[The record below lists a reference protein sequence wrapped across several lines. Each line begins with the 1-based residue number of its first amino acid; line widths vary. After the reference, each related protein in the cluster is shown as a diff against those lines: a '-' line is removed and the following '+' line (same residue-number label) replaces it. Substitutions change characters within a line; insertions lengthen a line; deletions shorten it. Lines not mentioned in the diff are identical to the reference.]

1 MKRSR
6 LWKWPVILIVCAGV
20 AVPLARWWAERSEE
34 RFQAR
39 VREMPVAE
47 LQELAARREW
57 DPMVF
62 YWLGVRLTSEGRH
75 PEALAALARSVAL
88 NPGSA
93 SSRASLGVALGRAD
107 RFSDAERHLKEALAL
122 DPRFAFAHFALGSL
136 YVKQKVWEP
145 AASHL
150 KIATELIP
158 GDPEA
163 QYLLARCY
171 GELYQE
177 DRKREIL
184 ERLVRQ
190 TPNDVRVLK
199 ELGYVYLFY
208 GKFAQAEANYRRLL
222 ALAPDDQEAHYLL
235 GRALAEQ
242 ANTPEA
248 FATAER
254 ELRGVVARVPDEPS
268 VHLALGILHFRRNE
282 PAKAVDALE
291 RAIQLGVREQKAW
304 LYLGQAYMRV
314 GRSKEATRTLA
325 QFERR
330 ARFKR
335 TVTHLENRLL
345 NMPEA
350 TPEQQRE
357 KIAIRLRLARAFAEH
372 GNYPRALNNL
382 RIIQEQTPDN
392 PEVLRL
398 AAECRRR
405 MASRPSEPGSGD

>member
-1 MKRSR
+1 MRSGR
-6 LWKWPVILIVCAGV
+6 FWKWVAIVVACAGV
-20 AVPLARWWAERSEE
+20 AAALARWWAGRAEE
-34 RFQAR
+34 QFQAR
-39 VREMPVAE
+39 VREMPLAE
-47 LQELAARREW
+47 LQQLALRRDW

-62 YWLGVRLTSEGRH
+62 YWLGVRLTTEGRH
-75 PEALAALARSVAL
+75 PEALAALVRSVAL
-88 NPGSA
+88 NPRSA
-93 SSRASLGVALGRAD
+93 SARASLGVALGRAD
-107 RFSDAERHLKEALAL
+107 RFPEAEAQLKEAIRLS
-122 DPRFAFAHFALGSL
+122 PRFAFAHFALGSL
-136 YVKQKVWEP
+136 YVKEKVWQP
-145 AASHL
+145 AAGHL
-150 KIATELIP
+150 RIAADLNP
-158 GDPEA
+158 GDHEA

-177 DRKREIL
+177 DRKQAIL
-184 ERLVRQ
+184 EQLVRH
-190 TPNDVRVLK
+190 TPDDARVLK

-208 GKFAQAEANYRRLL
+208 GKFAQAEATYRRLL

-254 ELRGVVARVPDEPS
+254 ELLGVVRRVPDEPS
-268 VHLALGILHFRRNE
+268 VHLALGILHFRRGE
-282 PAKAVDALE
+282 AAKAVAALE
-291 RAIQLGVREQKAW
+291 RAIRLGVREQKAW

-314 GRSKEATRTLA
+314 GRAADATRTLA

-350 TPEQQRE
+350 TAEQRRE
-357 KIAIRLRLARAFAEH
+357 TFAVRLRLARAYAE
-372 GNYPRALNNL
+372 GGDYARALNNL
-382 RIIQEQTPDN
+382 RLLQEQAPGN

-398 AAECRRR
+398 ATECRQKMRR
-405 MASRPSEPGSGD
+405 SRSVSEE